1 MTDMHSNAF
10 DTVTDEGLFFQ
21 VQQGRE
27 DAFEALFLKYY
38 PSLCAYARMFV
49 EPDDGQEIVS
59 DVMVWLWENKEMQAF
74 ELSLKSYLFRA
85 VKNRCLTLI
94 RHNQVKQRV
103 EEVIFNN
110 LQSQYEDPDFYV
122 VDELTK
128 KIEEAL
134 ASLPDKVRE
143 TFEMN
148 RFQDLTYNEIADRL
162 GISPKTVDARIQQ
175 ALKLLRISLKD
186 YLPLV
191 IPFLM
196 RMH

>member
-1 MTDMHSNAF
+1 MANMHSNAF

-196 RMH
+196 RMQ

>member
-1 MTDMHSNAF
+1 MYSDALNRMTDES
-10 DTVTDEGLFFQ
+10 LFLQ
-21 VQQGRE
+21 VQEGRE

-38 PSLCAYARMFV
+38 PPLCAYARMFV

-59 DVMVWLWENKEMQAF
+59 DVMVWLWENREMSTF
-74 ELSLKSYLFRA
+74 DLSVKSYLFRA

-94 RHNQVKQRV
+94 RHNEVRQKV
-103 EEVIFNN
+103 EETIFDN
-110 LQSQYEDPDFYV
+110 LQSQYDDPDFYI

-134 ASLPDKVRE
+134 ASLPENVRE

-148 RFQDLTYNEIADRL
+148 RFQNLTYNEIADRL
-162 GISPKTVDARIQQ
+162 GISPKTVDYRIQQ

-191 IPFLM
+191 LPILM
-196 RMH
+196 KMQ

>member
-1 MTDMHSNAF
+1 MHSNAF
-10 DTVTDEGLFFQ
+10 DTVTDESLFFQ

-27 DAFEALFLKYY
+27 DAFEVLFLKYY
-38 PSLCAYARMFV
+38 SSLCAYARMFV
-49 EPDDGQEIVS
+49 EQDDGQEIVS
-59 DVMVWLWENKEMQAF
+59 DVMVWLWENKEMESF

-103 EEVIFNN
+103 EEVLFNN
-110 LQSQYEDPDFYV
+110 LQSQYDDPDFYI

-191 IPFLM
+191 IPFLI
-196 RMH
+196 RMQ

>member
-1 MTDMHSNAF
+1 MHSNAF